1 MTGWL
6 TRNGA
11 RALVALVLLALLAAI
26 VVQRSCSIARNA
38 AATAKLATGQAG
50 AAIASGHDAADTIG
64 NRMAGDAA
72 GDAITR
78 ENDDAIRNA
87 HGADALVDP
96 AASTVG
102 LRSLC
107 RRAAYR
113 GDPQCVQYADPR

>member
-1 MTGWL
+1 MEAWGIKNCARIL
-6 TRNGA
+6 T
-11 RALVALVLLALLAAI
+11 ALAVLALIVAL
-26 VVQRSCSIARNA
+26 VVQRSCSEAR
-38 AATAKLATGQAG
+38 TAKSAASLAAGQAG
-50 AAIASGHDAADTIG
+50 AAIESGHDAADTIG

-78 ENDDAIRNA
+78 ENDDAIRIA
-87 HGADALVDP
+87 HGADAPVDP
-96 AASTVG
+96 AASTAG